1 MKKIIAVLVVS
12 ILMVACSSEKEG
24 NMIVEGNIKGLKKG
38 TLYLQK
44 MNDTALFSVDSM
56 DVFGDGNFKLTDNV
70 ISPEMYY
77 LTFKGNTNEK
87 RILFFGNKGTITL
100 NDNIDT
106 FGFDTEIIGS
116 ENQVVLNKFTKIN
129 DKFKNQRLQF
139 IKKEFDAIKSKNADS
154 IAKVKTDFDRMIRRK
169 YLFTTNFAL
178 TNSGSEA
185 APYIALTEL
194 YDANIKLLDTINKS
208 LSEKVKN
215 STYGKRLNTYITEIK
230 NKENK

>member
-129 DKFKNQRLQF
+129 SMQ
-139 IKKEFDAIKSKNADS
+139 
-154 IAKVKTDFDRMIRRK
+154 
-169 YLFTTNFAL
+169 
-178 TNSGSEA
+178 
-185 APYIALTEL
+185 
-194 YDANIKLLDTINKS
+194 
-208 LSEKVKN
+208 
-215 STYGKRLNTYITEIK
+215 
-230 NKENK
+230 

>member
-100 NDNIDT
+100 NDNIET

-154 IAKVKTDFDRMIRRK
+154 ITKVKTDFDRMIRRK

-215 STYGKRLNTYITEIK
+215 STYGKRLDTYITEIQ

>member
-56 DVFGDGNFKLTDNV
+56 DVFGDGYFKLTDNV

>member
-77 LTFKGNTNEK
+77 LNFKGNTNEK

-215 STYGKRLNTYITEIK
+215 STYGKRLDTYITEIK

>member
-1 MKKIIAVLVVS
+1 
-12 ILMVACSSEKEG
+12 
-24 NMIVEGNIKGLKKG
+24 
-38 TLYLQK
+38 
-44 MNDTALFSVDSM
+44 MNDTALFSVDSV

-215 STYGKRLNTYITEIK
+215 STYGKRLDTYITEIK

>member
-1 MKKIIAVLVVS
+1 L
-12 ILMVACSSEKEG
+12 
-24 NMIVEGNIKGLKKG
+24 
-38 TLYLQK
+38 
-44 MNDTALFSVDSM
+44 
-56 DVFGDGNFKLTDNV
+56 GDGNFKLTDNV
-70 ISPEMYY
+70 LSPEMYY
-77 LTFKGNTNEK
+77 LTFKGNTTDK
-87 RILFFGNKGTITL
+87 RILFFGNKGTIII

-139 IKKEFDAIKSKNADS
+139 VKKEFDAVKSKNVDS
-154 IAKVKTDFDRMIRRK
+154 IEKVKMDFNRMIRRK

-178 TNSGSEA
+178 TNSDSEA

-208 LSEKVKN
+208 LSVEVKK
-215 STYGKRLNTYITEIK
+215 STYGKRLDKYITEIK
-230 NKENK
+230 AKENK

>member
-100 NDNIDT
+100 NDNIET

-215 STYGKRLNTYITEIK
+215 STYGKRLDTYITEIK

>member
-1 MKKIIAVLVVS
+1 
-12 ILMVACSSEKEG
+12 
-24 NMIVEGNIKGLKKG
+24 
-38 TLYLQK
+38 LYLQK
-44 MNDTALFSVDSM
+44 MNDTALFSVDSV

-116 ENQVVLNKFTKIN
+116 ENQIVLNKFTKIN

-139 IKKEFDAIKSKNADS
+139 IKKEFDAIKSQNVDS
-154 IAKVKTDFDRMIRRK
+154 IEKVKTDFDRMIRRK

-215 STYGKRLNTYITEIK
+215 STYGKRLDAYITEIQ

>member
-12 ILMVACSSEKEG
+12 IMLLACSSEKDG
-24 NMIVEGNIKGLKKG
+24 NMVVEGNIKGLKKG

-44 MNDTALFSVDSM
+44 MNDTAIVSIDSV

-77 LTFKGNTNEK
+77 LTFKGNTADK
-87 RILFFGNKGTITL
+87 RILFFGNKGTITI

-106 FGFDTEIIGS
+106 FGFDTEITGS
-116 ENQVVLNKFTKIN
+116 ENQLVFNKFTKIN
-129 DKFKNQRLQF
+129 DQFKNQRLQF
-139 IKKEFDAIKSKNADS
+139 IKKEFDAVKSKNLDS
-154 IAKVKTDFDRMIRRK
+154 IEKVKTDFNRMIRRK

-178 TNSGSEA
+178 TNSDSEA

-208 LSEKVKN
+208 LSIEVKK
-215 STYGKRLNTYITEIK
+215 STYGKRLDQYITEVK
-230 NKENK
+230 DRENK

>member
-44 MNDTALFSVDSM
+44 MNDTALFSVDSV

-116 ENQVVLNKFTKIN
+116 ENQIVLNKFTKIN

-139 IKKEFDAIKSKNADS
+139 IKKEFDAIKSQNVDS
-154 IAKVKTDFDRMIRRK
+154 IEKVKTDFDRMIRRK

-215 STYGKRLNTYITEIK
+215 STYGKRLNTYITEIQ

>member
-44 MNDTALFSVDSM
+44 MNDTALFSVDSV

-100 NDNIDT
+100 NDNIET

-139 IKKEFDAIKSKNADS
+139 IKKEFDAIKSQNVDS
-154 IAKVKTDFDRMIRRK
+154 IEKVKTDFDRMIRRK

-215 STYGKRLNTYITEIK
+215 STYGKRLDTYITEIQ